1 MDSSSWEKENG
12 LQAQTSGSQLIMA
25 IISISNNERFK
36 IIKTQRE
43 NIGHLIFG
51 TILLT
56 FWQKDLKTGDIVF

>member
-1 MDSSSWEKENG
+1 MGSSSWEKENG

-25 IISISNNERFK
+25 IISISNNERLK

-56 FWQKDLKTGDIVF
+56 L